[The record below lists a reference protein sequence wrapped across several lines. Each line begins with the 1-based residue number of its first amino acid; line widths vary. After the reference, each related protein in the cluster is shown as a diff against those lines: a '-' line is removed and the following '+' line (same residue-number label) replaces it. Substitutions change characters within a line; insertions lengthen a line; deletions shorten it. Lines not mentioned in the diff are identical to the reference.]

1 MKKLLGLLL
10 ISGAV
15 TATLFFLTSLARTGG
30 NQATQP
36 ITLQPGSVIQ
46 EGSLVAI
53 EYTLTDDT
61 GKVIDS
67 NVGKEPLTYLHGRGQ
82 IVPGLEKELTGL
94 KVGDQKKS
102 WSDLKTVIALTPT
115 LSRKFLKTNSH
126 VTRKR

>member
-15 TATLFFLTSLARTGG
+15 TAALFFLTSLARTGR
-30 NQATQP
+30 NQATQA
-36 ITLQPGSVIQ
+36 ITLQPGLVIQ

-67 NVGKEPLTYLHGRGQ
+67 NVGKEPLTYLHG
-82 IVPGLEKELTGL
+82 
-94 KVGDQKKS
+94 S
-102 WSDLKTVIALTPT
+102 
-115 LSRKFLKTNSH
+115 
-126 VTRKR
+126 